1 MNMTKHAKK
10 RQQQR
15 GIPPIVVDLLL
26 DYGTEVRAPGQQTTK
41 CYFDKPARR
50 RLRLYAGRLA
60 PLFEEYLDYYVV
72 IGADGSV
79 ITVAPLIK
87 KVQQDIQGSRH

>member
-50 RLRLYAGRLA
+50 RLRVYAGHLA
-60 PLFEEYLDYYVV
+60 PLFEEYLDCYVV
-72 IGADGSV
+72 VGDDRNV

-87 KVQQDIQGSRH
+87 RVQRDIQGNRH

>member
-50 RLRLYAGRLA
+50 RLQVYAGPLA
-60 PLFEEYLDYYVV
+60 PLFEKYLDCYL
-72 IGADGSV
+72 IISDGNV

-87 KVQQDIQGSRH
+87 RVQQDIHSGRH